1 MKLVKESLGQTFTRG
16 NDDKLATIGVGKVA
30 AAKAWYEKNKDFFT
44 NVATFD
50 DDNNF
55 VIKKIGS
62 IYNTI
67 GIPSYVNVVF
77 PRPMNELIVGISL
90 KRSDWIEDAL
100 EKLVGARV
108 PVPDVYLE
116 SSKKM
121 ADNGFINIT
130 TSTQYKN
137 NHIFF
142 YDSILNQIFS
152 MGKWYAIVY
161 GSIGYSGADLST
173 NNIHD
178 YDGLVETILKYRN
191 KKNIEKM
198 KLVKESLGQTFTRG
212 GEDKLKNL
220 GLGKPVVIQKWFDD
234 NLETLENGAILD
246 DDFNLLIK
254 NFNRIDK
261 DKWRKMEI
269 PSYINVKFVT
279 SQIELKMGISMERE
293 DWINEALDKMGRL
306 PVPAEFE
313 FISLKLEDQDFIN
326 ITSKQQYKDGS
337 IYFYDPLLGQIF
349 SIDRKFCL
357 NIYSKSGSSASNIF
371 AKPTRNSAEVVDVLL
386 NFRDKKLKRIMKEN
400 NAKIL

>member
-1 MKLVKESLGQTFTRG
+1 
-16 NDDKLATIGVGKVA
+16 
-30 AAKAWYEKNKDFFT
+30 
-44 NVATFD
+44 
-50 DDNNF
+50 
-55 VIKKIGS
+55 
-62 IYNTI
+62 
-67 GIPSYVNVVF
+67 
-77 PRPMNELIVGISL
+77 
-90 KRSDWIEDAL
+90 
-100 EKLVGARV
+100 
-108 PVPDVYLE
+108 
-116 SSKKM
+116 
-121 ADNGFINIT
+121 
-130 TSTQYKN
+130 
-137 NHIFF
+137 
-142 YDSILNQIFS
+142 
-152 MGKWYAIVY
+152 
-161 GSIGYSGADLST
+161 
-173 NNIHD
+173 
-178 YDGLVETILKYRN
+178 
-191 KKNIEKM
+191 M

-371 AKPTRNSAEVVDVLL
+371 VKPTRNSAEVVDVLL